1 MEFTCRESCDDE
13 MGGLGRCEERLL
25 LILPTEINFL
35 QIALRNTL
43 MLIQVICNMQD
54 MLESVYMIII
64 IYSITCLDEIN
75 E

>member
-1 MEFTCRESCDDE
+1 MNIFIIFLSAL
-13 MGGLGRCEERLL
+13 GLGGRLQDCHDV
-25 LILPTEINFL
+25 TDFAAEINFP
-35 QIALRNTL
+35 QIALHNTL